1 MDTGYPDKTKTLS
14 TGSELISV
22 SEMGKI
28 LGLKKT
34 ERYWLLHKEL
44 FESKVY
50 LGKLWVVR
58 DSFEEWYSRQVKY
71 HKVNGEEPGTE
82 LKKYSYSVRDI
93 ARLLAVNEATAYE
106 LIERYHLETI
116 EVDHWHRVPKAVFDT
131 WYRSQSKYR
140 NKEDRE
146 RDKDIEKNSI
156 SMPQMARLLGVA
168 RHTVYSILKNNRYG
182 SCFEIIE
189 VAGQKRITW
198 DSFNSFLDKQEK
210 YYMKTQTGSASGKLA
225 NHRKRKQLAGEKD
238 NTVRNIGNSE
248 FLTIEEAMLLAA
260 VSRQTIAKW
269 IRKEYFP
276 AMKMGGSVHVCR
288 REFETWLAKKRKK

>member
-1 MDTGYPDKTKTLS
+1 MNVEINTTHMDTGYPDKTKTLS

-116 EVDHWHRVPKAVFDT
+116 EVDHWPRVPKAVFDT
-131 WYRSQSKYR
+131 S
-140 NKEDRE
+140 
-146 RDKDIEKNSI
+146 
-156 SMPQMARLLGVA
+156 
-168 RHTVYSILKNNRYG
+168 H
-182 SCFEIIE
+182 
-189 VAGQKRITW
+189 
-198 DSFNSFLDKQEK
+198 
-210 YYMKTQTGSASGKLA
+210 
-225 NHRKRKQLAGEKD
+225 
-238 NTVRNIGNSE
+238 
-248 FLTIEEAMLLAA
+248 
-260 VSRQTIAKW
+260 
-269 IRKEYFP
+269 
-276 AMKMGGSVHVCR
+276 
-288 REFETWLAKKRKK
+288 